1 MTAKGKINKGKEQE
15 KYTILTMDPEN
26 ESVSLTLTSVLQ
38 FPYSVVHSK
47 YVKSYPKCDM
57 FLNSQIMPCIMI
69 KYHTKKINK

>member
-1 MTAKGKINKGKEQE
+1 MTAKGKINNGKEKV

-38 FPYSVVHSK
+38 CPYSVVHSK

-57 FLNSQIMPCIMI
+57 FLNSQIMPSIMI
-69 KYHTKKINK
+69 KYHKNINK